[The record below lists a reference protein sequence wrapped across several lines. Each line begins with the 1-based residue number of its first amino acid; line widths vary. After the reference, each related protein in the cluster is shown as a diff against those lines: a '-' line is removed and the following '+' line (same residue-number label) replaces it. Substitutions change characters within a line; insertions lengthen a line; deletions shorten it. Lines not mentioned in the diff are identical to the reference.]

1 MTWLIIVLLTGI
13 LVGGSL
19 GLLGAWLALDLKSDE
34 EDLFG
39 FSRGRV
45 LVKLSRPMSAKN
57 SRRRA

>member
-19 GLLGAWLALDLKSDE
+19 GLLGAWLALDFKSDE
-34 EDLFG
+34 EDPSG

-45 LVKLSRPMSAKN
+45 LVKVSRPIRAKY

>member
-19 GLLGAWLALDLKSDE
+19 GLLGAWLALDLKLDE

-45 LVKLSRPMSAKN
+45 LVKLSRPSN
-57 SRRRA
+57 